1 MTKDEFIEEVFELA
15 FGDDALNRDFSY
27 REVLEVLKSY
37 DDKALRLDIA
47 LNMTDEDLIHYA

>member
-47 LNMTDEDLIHYA
+47 LNMTDKDLIQYA

>member
-47 LNMTDEDLIHYA
+47 LNMTDEDLIQYA

>member
-27 REVLEVLKSY
+27 REVLEVIKSY

-47 LNMTDEDLIHYA
+47 LNMTDKDLIQYA

>member
-47 LNMTDEDLIHYA
+47 LKMTDEDLIQYA